1 MACAGSQRNGPVFKT
16 RLSRSFEDGAP
27 VRAAAFKILARLAA
41 FEAFVDVALKSAA
54 ENEEKIR
61 QADGERPGDDGL
73 WIHGVFRGWVLV
85 DLEQLHLPGIID
97 LAFDLPRYLALRAAC
112 GWLSS
117 LRSGS
122 SVIVLL
128 MEHFTLSL
136 AGAPFCTQTR
146 RPMANLLLSADG

>member
-1 MACAGSQRNGPVFKT
+1 
-16 RLSRSFEDGAP
+16 
-27 VRAAAFKILARLAA
+27 
-41 FEAFVDVALKSAA
+41 
-54 ENEEKIR
+54 
-61 QADGERPGDDGL
+61 
-73 WIHGVFRGWVLV
+73 LV
-85 DLEQLHLPGIID
+85 DLEQLHLPGVVH
-97 LAFDLPRYLALRAAC
+97 LALDLPRSLGLRAAC